1 MTFALEQASTQES
14 FSSIQSHSSLLIS
27 ANTVLLLWDE
37 NKHYR
42 CSKRAVIDQLPYY
55 AITFIITAHD
65 RDTLLKYSK
74 YKQPDYLVFFNLQVT
89 WHLKQQRQ
97 KIERLTLCLVTQSCL
112 TPQTVAHQAPLCMG
126 FCRQEY
132 WSRLPISSSS
142 RSSRC
147 RDRTHV
153 SCVSCMADR
162 LFTCWA
168 ARASHMKATGV
179 AGLQGHVTVTPP
191 GQEDIFASTCWLCS
205 PFLKSAFFYLTPS
218 SGTKRGDSIVIILK
232 VLKKNSHWSA
242 WAM

>member
-97 KIERLTLCLVTQSCL
+97 KIERLTLCLVTQSC
-112 TPQTVAHQAPLCMG
+112 PALCNPTDCSPPG
-126 FCRQEY
+126 
-132 WSRLPISSSS
+132 SSVHGDSPG
-142 RSSRC
+142 
-147 RDRTHV
+147 TN
-153 SCVSCMADR
+153 
-162 LFTCWA
+162 
-168 ARASHMKATGV
+168 TGV
-179 AGLQGHVTVTPP
+179 GSHSLLQG
-191 GQEDIFASTCWLCS
+191 IFPTQGSNPRL
-205 PFLKSAFFYLTPS
+205 
-218 SGTKRGDSIVIILK
+218 
-232 VLKKNSHWSA
+232 
-242 WAM
+242 